1 MRNISN
7 ELENHFASGCTS
19 LATCWKLTRKDNVV
33 MGFTDH
39 DQNIVFD
46 NIIHTAI
53 SGFNPTA
60 IENKADMS
68 VDNLELEGQF
78 LEIGIKE
85 ADLLSGLYDS
95 AEIEVFIV
103 NYADL
108 SMGKLTAKRGILGEV
123 TMSGKYFQAEMR
135 GLTQYLSQTIGKLY
149 TPSCSAKLGDAHCQ
163 VDVSAFTTANTV
175 TEVVDRQIFKASTL
189 IQDAGYFTAGEVIW
203 TSGNNQNRRM
213 EVKDFALEQITLVLP
228 MGSDIAVG
236 DSFDIIAGCDKT
248 ASICSERFNNI
259 INFRGFPDIPGTDK
273 LLTTAGT
280 MVRASRN

>member
-1 MRNISN
+1 MRDIST
-7 ELENHFASGCTS
+7 ELEAHFASGCTS
-19 LATCWKLTRKDNVV
+19 LATCWKLTRKDGTV

-39 DQNIVFD
+39 DQDIMFES
-46 NIIHTAI
+46 ITYASI

-68 VDNLELEGQF
+68 VDNRELEGQF
-78 LEIGIKE
+78 LEIGIKQE
-85 ADLLSGLYDS
+85 DLLSGLYDS

-103 NYADL
+103 NYLDL

-123 TMSGKYFQAEMR
+123 ALNGKYFHAEMR

-149 TPSCSAKLGDAHCQ
+149 TPSCSAKLGDTHCK
-163 VDVSAFTTANTV
+163 VDLSAFTVLSTV
-175 TEVVDRQIFKASTL
+175 TEVINRQSFKASSLT
-189 IQDAGYFTAGEVIW
+189 QEAGYFTAGEVIW

-213 EVKDFALEQITLVLP
+213 EVKDFALEQVTLVLP
-228 MGSDIAVG
+228 MGSDITVG

-248 ASICSERFNNI
+248 ASICSGRFNNI

-273 LLTTAGT
+273 MLTTAGT
-280 MVRASRN
+280 MIRDSRN